1 MFRGISQIFSGTLFG
16 LTQPRIS
23 QIFHET
29 VKKMSEVFVP
39 LYIGSE
45 AFQRHDIIHNH
56 SPEWVKVLLPNAVAI
71 IDSTYVGFARCKG
84 KWSLFTPDS
93 IYKGET
99 QLSTAK
105 ANQTRYI
112 TRNFIGSVV
121 NTDFI
126 PIIDNNDAL
135 EHAQYMIRN
144 IQLENEVVHMEA
156 NTTGWRKAN
165 TSDISSI
172 ITSYNENDVKQC
184 SGEYSVRIAHAY
196 LGHIQQQWSTYI
208 HLDFPSTIKIKN
220 IISRYKTT
228 DNPKKHT
235 VWIRFGHNKLHDIA
249 SYCTCKSSLRTAGG
263 TCSHVIAAL
272 IALNYWKNNKKKA
285 SFYTTAAALFLN
297 VLDCTTYK
305 KSKMEQALEEY
316 YGESSDT
323 ES

>member
-1 MFRGISQIFSGTLFG
+1 MKHAWSDYRNRMDIELVDAELKIRMNSDYPCAYMYKYLLSQPDILNKIRTNEKY
-16 LTQPRIS
+16 Q
-23 QIFHET
+23 Q
-29 VKKMSEVFVP
+29 KK
-39 LYIGSE
+39 
-45 AFQRHDIIHNH
+45 RH
-56 SPEWVKVLLPNAVAI
+56 
-71 IDSTYVGFARCKG
+71 
-84 KWSLFTPDS
+84 
-93 IYKGET
+93 
-99 QLSTAK
+99 
-105 ANQTRYI
+105 
-112 TRNFIGSVV
+112 
-121 NTDFI
+121 
-126 PIIDNNDAL
+126 NNDAL

-196 LGHIQQQWSTYI
+196 SGHIQQQWSTYI